1 MIQSG
6 MADGAI
12 DLDHASILK
21 LTSADMKFYEFQ
33 CIFHGS
39 KIKDRHGQ
47 IWSTNATRSLPR
59 VVKIQNARIR
69 LPAPGSPASH
79 CPLDSWSP
87 DGLAFSLQ
95 RVCIALNEGASWY
108 NSYVSF
114 LRHCGTPELSRS
126 TLSHSRNEPLGPRN
140 EMVLTYLIMSDERWP
155 YFVSHAQA

>member
-79 CPLDSWSP
+79 CPLDYWSP
-87 DGLAFSLQ
+87 DGSLSVS
-95 RVCIALNEGASWY
+95 RRSAL
-108 NSYVSF
+108 
-114 LRHCGTPELSRS
+114 H
-126 TLSHSRNEPLGPRN
+126 
-140 EMVLTYLIMSDERWP
+140 
-155 YFVSHAQA
+155 